1 MWRLD
6 GVMNYINYRD
16 PDYPAGKSI
25 ALAPAEASP
34 SKPVTWTISHRMV
47 PPIAMA
53 FDALI
58 VLFAG
63 LVSCAAYHLYTVG
76 TFGDIPRY
84 VALAAI
90 AGALLITLGK
100 SDGLYDPSELLSF
113 KSQIRRL
120 TIKWV
125 GILLFLATAGFAM
138 KIGESF
144 SRIAT
149 TLFFALGF
157 VGLVAMRATWRL
169 ILADGTAV
177 RKFSG
182 RRVALIADQSSAVAS
197 GLLEGFRRH
206 GLQLAH
212 HFVLPV
218 DHKDRRTEKEVI
230 AQAISTIRRSH
241 VDEIVIAADLGHWL
255 ELSGVL
261 SDLKVLPVP
270 VNLVPV
276 GPTSDLFHLPSH
288 SIGQTVTIE
297 LQRGPRTLFERF
309 VTRTADLAIASTA
322 VVLLLP
328 LFVMTAIAVKLD
340 LSGPVVFRQR
350 RCGFNGRIFH
360 IFKFR
365 TMSVLEDGK
374 KVVPAK
380 LNDHRVTRI
389 GSWLRRTSIDEL
401 PQLFNVLQGT
411 MSIVGPRPHAVTH
424 DDEFE
429 KLLGNY
435 AFRQHVKPGITGWAQ
450 VHGCRGETR
459 TLADLEERVRLDLWY
474 INNWSFALDL
484 RIILMTIIEV
494 FRGKNAY

>member
-1 MWRLD
+1 
-6 GVMNYINYRD
+6 MNYSNYRKRD
-16 PDYPAGKSI
+16 FRVRKGI
-25 ALAPAEASP
+25 ALSSVEAFP
-34 SKPVTWTISHRMV
+34 PQPMAWTISHRMV

-63 LVSCAAYHLYTVG
+63 LLGCASYHLYTVG

-84 VALAAI
+84 VGLAAI

-100 SDGLYDPSELLSF
+100 SAGLYDPSELLSF
-113 KSQIRRL
+113 KSQIHRL
-120 TIKWV
+120 AIKWF

-138 KIGESF
+138 KIGENF
-144 SRIAT
+144 SRGAT
-149 TLFFALGF
+149 ILFFVFGF
-157 VGLVAMRATWRL
+157 FGLIAIRAVWRL
-169 ILADGTAV
+169 ILADGTVV
-177 RKFSG
+177 RKFAG
-182 RRVALIADQSSAVAS
+182 RKVALIADQSSAIAS
-197 GLLEGFRRH
+197 GLLEGLRRH

-212 HFVLPV
+212 HFVLPA
-218 DHKDRRTEKEVI
+218 DYKDRRKQKEII
-230 AQAISTIRRSH
+230 AQAVSTIRRSH
-241 VDEIVIAADLGHWL
+241 VDEIVIAADLEHWL
-255 ELSGVL
+255 GLNDALSELR
-261 SDLKVLPVP
+261 VLPIP

-276 GPTSDLFHLPSH
+276 GPTSDLFHLPFH

-309 VTRTADLAIASTA
+309 VTRAVDLTIASTA
-322 VVLLLP
+322 IVLLLP
-328 LFVMTAIAVKLD
+328 LLIMTAIAVKLD
-340 LSGPVVFRQR
+340 SSGPVIFRQR

-365 TMSVLEDGK
+365 TMFVLEDGNQI
-374 KVVPAK
+374 VPAK
-380 LNDHRVTRI
+380 LNDNRVTRI
-389 GSWLRRTSIDEL
+389 GSRLRRTSIDEL

-429 KLLGNY
+429 KLVGNY
-435 AFRQHVKPGITGWAQ
+435 AYRQHVKPGITGWAQ

-474 INNWSFALDL
+474 INNWNLALDL
-484 RIILMTIIEV
+484 RIILMTIVEV
-494 FRGKNAY
+494 MRGKNAY